1 MRSCLRRREFIAGLG
16 GAAAW
21 PLAARA
27 QQRRMPII
35 GILTYYSLQIFA
47 DRLAAFREG
56 LKETGFAEGQNVS
69 IEYHSTDGHDERLA
83 ELAAVLVR
91 RRVAVIATLG
101 GAFPTLAAKAATSTI
116 PIVFVSGGDAVENGF
131 VTSISRPEANLT
143 GSSTNNQ
150 GLARKRLQFMRELLP
165 GTNPIAVLM
174 SAANINTAPREEV
187 SLMEAARTLALQL
200 VVFRVVA
207 TEHAIDTAFANIV
220 QQRIAALVVSGG
232 LNNRRPQIIALA
244 ARHVIPAFYSN
255 DEYVR
260 AGGLISYSSEI
271 YHQYREAGVYAGR
284 ILKGDKPA
292 DLPVML
298 PTKYKLAIN
307 MKTAK
312 ALGLSVPPTLVAIAD
327 ELIE

>member
-1 MRSCLRRREFIAGLG
+1 M
-16 GAAAW
+16 
-21 PLAARA
+21 
-27 QQRRMPII
+27 
-35 GILTYYSLQIFA
+35 
-47 DRLAAFREG
+47 
-56 LKETGFAEGQNVS
+56 
-69 IEYHSTDGHDERLA
+69 
-83 ELAAVLVR
+83 
-91 RRVAVIATLG
+91 AVIATLG
-101 GAFPTLAAKAATSTI
+101 GVFPTLAAKAATSTI

-165 GTNPIAVLM
+165 GTNPIAVLI

-207 TEHAIDTAFANIV
+207 TEQAIDTAFANIV

-232 LNNRRPQIIALA
+232 LNNRRHQIIALA

-312 ALGLSVPPTLVAIAD
+312 ALGLTVPPQLLAIAD
-327 ELIE
+327 EVIE